1 MIYAVKHNKVDRN
14 QFKLNEDSLTS
25 SVFERL
31 MYLPKEM
38 FQHILEKA
46 LYDTIPGLDLTS
58 IDSVE
63 YWPNWSANGTSNS
76 THVQPDVFIRTRKS
90 DIIIET
96 KRYDIKQQDPFQWKK
111 QVIAYHTE
119 YGEEQKEL
127 IYIALGGLNSNKTEP
142 VLHDYYNTK
151 IYKCKWQRILDV
163 VKEVLYRLEST
174 YDLTNNHTAIH
185 NILSDIILAFGMYG
199 FFTGE
204 WIERFIKPESLSIS
218 NLNKMQDLNNISEW
232 KN

>member
-46 LYDTIPGLDLTS
+46 LYDTIPLLDLTS
-58 IDSVE
+58 LESVE

-76 THVQPDVFIRTRKS
+76 SHVQPDVFIRTQKA

-96 KRYDIKQQDPFQWKK
+96 KRYDTKQQDPNQWRN

-119 YGEEQKEL
+119 YGEYQKEL
-127 IYIALGGLNSNKTEP
+127 IYIALGGLNSKKAVSVP
-142 VLHDYYNTK
+142 HDYYTTK
-151 IYKCKWQRILDV
+151 IYKCKWQGILDE
-163 VKEVLYRLEST
+163 VKKVLYRLESS

-199 FFTGE
+199 YSTAE
-204 WIERFIKPESLSIS
+204 WFEKFIKPIKISQSGINLLS
-218 NLNKMQDLNNISEW
+218 QEW
-232 KN
+232 TN

>member
-31 MYLPKEM
+31 RYLPKEM
-38 FQHILEKA
+38 FHHILEKA

-58 IDSVE
+58 MESVE
-63 YWPNWSANGTSNS
+63 YWPNWSAEETSNS
-76 THVQPDVFIRTRKS
+76 NHVQPDVFIRTRKS

-96 KRYDIKQQDPFQWKK
+96 KRYDIKQQDPFQWKN

-119 YGEEQKEL
+119 YGEEKEL

-142 VLHDYYNTK
+142 VLHDYYTTK
-151 IYKCKWQRILDV
+151 IYKCKWRRILHV
-163 VKEVLYRLEST
+163 VKEVLYRLESS
-174 YDLTNNHTAIH
+174 YDLTYNHTAIH
-185 NILSDIILAFGMYG
+185 NILSDIVLSFGMYG

-204 WIERFIKPESLSIS
+204 WLERFIKPESISIS
-218 NLNKMQDLNNISEW
+218 NLNRMQDINNISEW

>member
-46 LYDTIPGLDLTS
+46 LYDNIPGLDLAS
-58 IDSVE
+58 IESVE
-63 YWPNWSANGTSNS
+63 YWPNWSAEETSNS
-76 THVQPDVFIRTRKS
+76 NHVQPDVFIRTPKS
-90 DIIIET
+90 DVIIET
-96 KRYDIKQQDPFQWKK
+96 KRYDIKQQDPNQWRN
-111 QVIAYHTE
+111 QIIAYHTE
-119 YGEEQKEL
+119 YREDQREL
-127 IYIALGGLNSNKTEP
+127 IYIALGGLNNNKTEP
-142 VLHDYYNTK
+142 VHHDYYTTK

-163 VKEVLYRLEST
+163 VKEVLYRLESS

-185 NILSDIILAFGMYG
+185 NILSDIILVFGMYG
-199 FFTGE
+199 YSTAE
-204 WIERFIKPESLSIS
+204 WFEKFVKPLKISQSGINLLS
-218 NLNKMQDLNNISEW
+218 QEW